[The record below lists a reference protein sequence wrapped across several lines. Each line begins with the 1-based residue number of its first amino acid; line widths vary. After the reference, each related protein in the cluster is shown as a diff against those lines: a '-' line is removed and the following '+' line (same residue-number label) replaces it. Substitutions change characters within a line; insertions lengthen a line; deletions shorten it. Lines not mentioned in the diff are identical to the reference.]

1 MQDFTAGF
9 QWFKKKRHQKLKL
22 HLRHIHTTHQIIKG
36 ALSPIP
42 LVSNFLLSLIEVR
55 QPPVE
60 PLALLCRISVYS
72 WCRQWLQAGLWI
84 TPHGDPCPP
93 TAMTRSLQITWKN
106 SSQLTKRITS
116 NKMFLCRSVKQ
127 RANAQGTGI
136 VLPNWTDIFQ
146 KSFFL
151 PPLGVTPTQPYTNR
165 CYRYLVTAVE
175 ATCLHPR
182 TLVLRITSVLS
193 NSFKSSTFSTH
204 FYNQCR
210 EQVLHLAPLGTSKQV
225 LIFSSNPLHPSNIY
239 YIPSLHSVLQAL
251 HSGFAS
257 FDTKEWLM
265 SFSRGISNSERPSG

>member
-1 MQDFTAGF
+1 MTSSRVVNYSP
-9 QWFKKKRHQKLKL
+9 WWS
-22 HLRHIHTTHQIIKG
+22 
-36 ALSPIP
+36 LS
-42 LVSNFLLSLIEVR
+42 SHCND
-55 QPPVE
+55 Q
-60 PLALLCRISVYS
+60 
-72 WCRQWLQAGLWI
+72 
-84 TPHGDPCPP
+84 
-93 TAMTRSLQITWKN
+93 
-106 SSQLTKRITS
+106 ITS
-116 NKMFLCRSVKQ
+116 NHLEKFLPTYETHHIKQDVLSRAVKQ

-136 VLPNWTDIFQ
+136 VFPNWTDIFQ

-182 TLVLRITSVLS
+182 TVVLRITSVLS
-193 NSFKSSTFSTH
+193 NSFKSSTFSTR

-210 EQVLHLAPLGTSKQV
+210 EQVLHLVPLGTSKQV